1 MCSGSGMEP
10 QLCTEVVLV
19 THPHSGLCPSHGS
32 PPPPPAPS
40 CLPPGAPAQSLLPH
54 RFQGSS
60 AFREGGVGGDPGGDA
75 EGPKT
80 DSCWCPVR
88 EGVGRLGVWG
98 WGSGEAWGAWRS
110 GMERS

>member
-1 MCSGSGMEP
+1 MCTGSGMEL

-32 PPPPPAPS
+32 PHSPLRPHACRLEHQPS
-40 CLPPGAPAQSLLPH
+40 HCFLTGSREALLS
-54 RFQGSS
+54 GK
-60 AFREGGVGGDPGGDA
+60 GGCGETQVEMLRDQRWTAAG
-75 EGPKT
+75 
-80 DSCWCPVR
+80 CPVR

-98 WGSGEAWGAWRS
+98 CGSGEAWGAWRS